1 MTSIPAGTWVEIE
14 KVVLNPEERAPSV
27 PDDTKL
33 TPYKMWVSGFLAEE
47 GEIGEEV
54 RIKSIIGRELSGK
67 LIRVNPSYSHSFG
80 KVVPELLKIGTEWER

>member
-33 TPYKMWVSGFLAEE
+33 TPYKMWVSGFFAEE

-67 LIRVNPSYSHSFG
+67 LVRVNPSYSHSFG